1 MKHILI
7 FVCSFLFG
15 SMNAQTKT
23 DGTSP
28 KAKEINLSDTSIK
41 DYAPALLS
49 PGSQPVPTSEYGTKK
64 ADLYKKRIEAQKAKK
79 KSGSGDEAVS
89 PKILQQFEG
98 NPTSSSPA
106 DNDVA
111 VGLDG
116 KIISAVNSNI
126 QIYNE
131 NGDSILRRTLA
142 ALASSLGSFTFNSD
156 PRLLYDPVSDRY
168 VIVWFTGSTS
178 TTNKIIVGFTKSNDP
193 AGAWNFYTLNGNS
206 FNDSTWSDY
215 PII

>member
-1 MKHILI
+1 MKHLLIL
-7 FVCSFLFG
+7 VFLFLSG
-15 SMNAQTKT
+15 IINAQTKT
-23 DGTSP
+23 DGTVQ

-49 PGSQPVPTSEYGTKK
+49 SGSQPVPSSEYGTKK
-64 ADLYKKRIEAQKAKK
+64 AELYKKRLEAQKAKK

-98 NPTSSSPA
+98 NATNSSPA

-131 NGDSILRRTLA
+131 SGVSIQTKTLA
-142 ALASSLGSFTFNSD
+142 ALASSLGSFTSNSD

-193 AGAWNFYTLNGNS
+193 AGAWNFDT
-206 FNDSTWSDY
+206 
-215 PII
+215 